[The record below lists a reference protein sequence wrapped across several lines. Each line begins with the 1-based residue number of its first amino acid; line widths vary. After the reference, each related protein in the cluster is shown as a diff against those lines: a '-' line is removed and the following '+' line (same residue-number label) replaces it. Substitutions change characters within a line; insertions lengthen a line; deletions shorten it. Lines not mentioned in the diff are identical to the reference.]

1 MDCAIPIDSTD
12 STPPDPLAQIV
23 VVLHRPQM
31 VVNIGATVRAMKNMG
46 VCQLRLVQPVAYTPE
61 QISALAHRSADLLHA
76 TRHYPD
82 LASAIGDAVYVVGTS
97 ARQHRDYPVQP
108 DLRRAAHTLLQ
119 AAQRGLVALV
129 FGAEDNGL
137 QRAELDLCQQV
148 LHIPTDP
155 AYSSLNLAQAVLLVL
170 YELRMAAVGLPPP
183 APAAPVLPVPPV
195 PIAAELSDL
204 EQAWTVALTELDFF
218 ETRNPAIPLRRLR
231 RLLHR
236 AQPDRREVAMLRA
249 IAHSIARRLRE
260 RGTGKGD
267 QA

>member
-12 STPPDPLAQIV
+12 STAPDPLTRIV
-23 VVLHRPQM
+23 IVLHRPQ
-31 VVNIGATVRAMKNMG
+31 VVANIGATVRAMKNMG
-46 VCQLRLVQPVAYTPE
+46 VRQLRLVQPVAYTPE

-119 AAQRGLVALV
+119 ATQRGTVALV

-170 YELRMAAVGLPPP
+170 YELRMAAVGPPPP
-183 APAAPVLPVPPV
+183 ASAVPVPPV
-195 PIAAELSDL
+195 PTAAELSDL

-249 IAHSIARRLRE
+249 IAHSITRRLRE
-260 RGTGKGD
+260 RGP
-267 QA
+267 

>member
-12 STPPDPLAQIV
+12 SNRPDPLAQIV
-23 VVLHRPQM
+23 VVLHRPQA

-46 VCQLRLVQPVAYTPE
+46 VGQLRLVQPVAYTPD
-61 QISALAHRSADLLHA
+61 QISALAHRSADLLHG
-76 TRHYPD
+76 THHYPD

-119 AAQRGLVALV
+119 ATQRGTVALV
-129 FGAEDNGL
+129 FGTEDNGL

-155 AYSSLNLAQAVLLVL
+155 AYASLNLAQAVLLVL
-170 YELRMAAVGLPPP
+170 YELRMAAVGMP
-183 APAAPVLPVPPV
+183 APAVPAAPAPT
-195 PIAAELSDL
+195 AAELADL
-204 EQAWTVALTELDFF
+204 EQAWVTALTELDFF

-236 AQPDRREVAMLRA
+236 AQADRREVAMLRA
-249 IAHSIARRLRE
+249 IAHRITRRLRE
-260 RGTGKGD
+260 RG
-267 QA
+267 Q